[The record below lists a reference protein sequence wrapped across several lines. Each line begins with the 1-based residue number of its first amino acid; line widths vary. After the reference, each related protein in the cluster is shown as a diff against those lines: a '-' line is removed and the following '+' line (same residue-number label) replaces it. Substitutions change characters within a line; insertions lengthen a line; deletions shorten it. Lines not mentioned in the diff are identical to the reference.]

1 MAPWLLPVLKAALPY
16 VGNIVSAALP
26 VFTKRR
32 EQEASTE
39 ILAKQISELQEA
51 VTANAATV
59 KTLAAQFQDIL
70 TALSKGEADMA
81 QRQTELRESLTR
93 CEDAG
98 YQTLARLARLE
109 SQVAARNGH
118 DGDLVQHMAS
128 LRRLTLAA
136 SVMALLALVAALAAW
151 WH

>member
-39 ILAKQISELQEA
+39 VLAKQISELQEA

-59 KTLAAQFQDIL
+59 KTLATQLQDIL
-70 TALSKGEADMA
+70 TALSKGETEMA
-81 QRQTELRESLTR
+81 QRQIEMRETLTR

-109 SQVAARNGH
+109 SQVAARDDTG
-118 DGDLVQHMAS
+118 GEITQQLQA
-128 LRRLTLAA
+128 LRR
-136 SVMALLALVAALAAW
+136 LALVASILALVALLAALGAW
-151 WH
+151 LA